1 MEAGLSRSIF
11 PIPGKASSVTAFG
24 CAPLPLLSL
33 RDISPWQGEG
43 PRFYAYDTNL
53 KEVVSSMKKL
63 FCIAAALALLAVLAL
78 RFCSKGRESW
88 ET

>member
-1 MEAGLSRSIF
+1 MWYGLTLIRHGLR
-11 PIPGKASSVTAFG
+11 PRHP
-24 CAPLPLLSL
+24 PLLSL
-33 RDISPWQGEG
+33 RDIFPCQGEG
-43 PRFYAYDTNL
+43 SRFYAYDTNL
-53 KEVVSSMKKL
+53 KEVVFSMKKL

>member
-1 MEAGLSRSIF
+1 MWYGLTLIRHGLRPRHPSPFCPFGTF
-11 PIPGKASSVTAFG
+11 PPDRGNR
-24 CAPLPLLSL
+24 P
-33 RDISPWQGEG
+33 SPWQGEG
-43 PRFYAYDTNL
+43 SRFYAYDTNL

>member
-1 MEAGLSRSIF
+1 MVRAHPHPSRPS
-11 PIPGKASSVTAFG
+11 A
-24 CAPLPLLSL
+24 APSLPLLSL
-33 RDISPWQGEG
+33 WDISPWQGEG

-78 RFCSKGRESW
+78 RFCPKGRESW

>member
-1 MEAGLSRSIF
+1 MCVTRS
-11 PIPGKASSVTAFG
+11 PSSVTAFG
-24 CAPLPLLSL
+24 RAIPPFCPVGTFPPD
-33 RDISPWQGEG
+33 RGNRPSPWQGEG
-43 PRFYAYDTNL
+43 SRFYAYDTNL
-53 KEVVSSMKKL
+53 KEVVFSMKKL